1 MTGDAAALRQL
12 RLRAPHRQQRVGPG
26 TAFVGW
32 LLISVGVGALLLA
45 AGRHVVPGNSDGAT
59 VVLEAKAML
68 HGNLALSGWTLSND
82 SFWTVDAPFYVVALA
97 VRGLGHA
104 LLTEVPA
111 VIAALVAVTGMRL
124 ARDDAG
130 GAPAWAGSLTVLALL
145 ALPVPAFA
153 FEFVQGPLH
162 VATTLWCL
170 LAFALL
176 RRGRFGPGWVGA
188 VVLIAAGLL
197 GDLQTLAL
205 GVFPL
210 LAAAA
215 TAAARRRSWSAG
227 LPNAAAAVAGAALA
241 GGGRLLVHVVG
252 GFGIGP
258 ANPLT
263 PPHQAVRNIGNGVQQ
278 LGRLFGVTDRP
289 TGVPTA
295 LEAVRVVALAAVV
308 VAVLAAVARLA
319 VGLRRAT
326 PSTDD
331 TDTWRLD
338 DLLVFGVVGSLVLYL
353 ALSLTATPNYAR
365 YLTAAVVFGAVLTG
379 RSVTRL
385 AGVLSPTAVIAA
397 VLAVTF
403 ALGAG
408 YAITVT
414 RPGVGDPG
422 RLLARFLRG
431 HHLTEGLGDY
441 WSASLVTVD
450 SGGAVA
456 VRPVTTVT
464 TGTIARYYKQSSADW
479 YRGQRF
485 QFLVYNT
492 AVIWEGVTDTTAE
505 ATWGRPARTYLEGT
519 YEILVWP
526 HPVSLSPVAPR
537 S

>member
-1 MTGDAAALRQL
+1 VTGDAAALRQL

-241 GGGRLLVHVVG
+241 GGGRTRSPHPTRPCATSATECSSSG
-252 GFGIGP
+252 GCSG
-258 ANPLT
+258 
-263 PPHQAVRNIGNGVQQ
+263 
-278 LGRLFGVTDRP
+278 
-289 TGVPTA
+289 
-295 LEAVRVVALAAVV
+295 
-308 VAVLAAVARLA
+308 
-319 VGLRRAT
+319 
-326 PSTDD
+326 
-331 TDTWRLD
+331 
-338 DLLVFGVVGSLVLYL
+338 
-353 ALSLTATPNYAR
+353 
-365 YLTAAVVFGAVLTG
+365 
-379 RSVTRL
+379 
-385 AGVLSPTAVIAA
+385 SPTAP
-397 VLAVTF
+397 
-403 ALGAG
+403 
-408 YAITVT
+408 
-414 RPGVGDPG
+414 PGFPPRSKRCGWWRW
-422 RLLARFLRG
+422 RLWSSPCSRRWRG
-431 HHLTEGLGDY
+431 
-441 WSASLVTVD
+441 WP
-450 SGGAVA
+450 SGCA
-456 VRPVTTVT
+456 
-464 TGTIARYYKQSSADW
+464 
-479 YRGQRF
+479 
-485 QFLVYNT
+485 
-492 AVIWEGVTDTTAE
+492 
-505 ATWGRPARTYLEGT
+505 GRPRPPTTPTPGASTTCWCSGWSGHWSST
-519 YEILVWP
+519 WP
-526 HPVSLSPVAPR
+526 
-537 S
+537 